1 MKIITNR
8 KTNFEKKIGDNNE
21 GSTGLDFLK
30 TPIFRLKAAAEQ
42 AKRELS
48 SKVQTT
54 ITIENLCDG
63 IDFSTSLSRA
73 K

>member
-1 MKIITNR
+1 MSIGTN
-8 KTNFEKKIGDNNE
+8 ELNE
-21 GSTGLDFLK
+21 T
-30 TPIFRLKAAAEQ
+30 FRLKAAAEQ

-48 SKVQTT
+48 SKVQTK

-63 IDFSTSLSRA
+63 IDLSTSLSRA